1 MAANSPV
8 LQPGII
14 PTHEVEESF
23 ISVATNSELIN
34 IMFRTLLDAFAP
46 VVRERKYWRMNVYKD
61 VLTEGKVVEGGW
73 LNWKKDIVA
82 VTNNYENPGAL
93 DDVKAALGKL
103 TDWTKEYIV
112 QEQAAIM
119 DCAAAIAR
127 NIGKQA

>member
-1 MAANSPV
+1 MAANAPV
-8 LQPGII
+8 IQPGII

-73 LNWKKDIVA
+73 LNWKKDVVA

-93 DDVKAALGKL
+93 DDVNAALGKL

-112 QEQAAIM
+112 QEQATIA